1 VIALLIL
8 AAAAYVAGAATLY
21 YFPLAKSRVT
31 DEPEP
36 PPRST
41 NDPIV
46 ALGRIRPAGGY
57 LTISGPPGDLI
68 DDLHAT
74 LGATFTVPP
83 DAAVKDRAPL
93 VTLASYHDRTAE
105 VTLLEQQLADAKQQR
120 EFALT
125 NADLQIELAQQK
137 LDELKNVTPLEI
149 EALKAKLPPLEQ
161 HVQNSKLRLDRLREL
176 KAKNGTTVAQQDI
189 DDLNLLVKTSEAELQ
204 GAQTM
209 VSKAEAA
216 RDQGKRAAELQLK
229 SAQEAKQRAVKD
241 ISIKTLESKIELA
254 RLLRDR
260 SILRAPPGPWR
271 IVKVWGQ
278 RGEPTAPQQPILQLA
293 ATGSMIAIAEV
304 YETDIRRLREWK
316 KAGSIAATL
325 KSRALPQPL
334 EGMVSAIPDLITRN
348 TIMDIDP
355 AADVDRRVFEVQVT
369 LDGKSSE
376 IAAGYLNLQVQVE
389 LKPASSG
396 GVRP

>member
-1 VIALLIL
+1 MIALLIL
-8 AAAAYVAGAATLY
+8 AAAAYAAGAATLY

-36 PPRST
+36 PPRSM
-41 NDPIV
+41 NDPVV

-57 LTISGPPGDLI
+57 LTISGPPGDQI

-83 DAAVKDRAPL
+83 DAAVKDRVPL
-93 VTLASYHDRTAE
+93 VTLASYTDRGAE

-120 EFALT
+120 KFALT

-161 HVQNSKLRLDRLREL
+161 HLQNSKSRLDRLREL

-216 RDQGKRAAELQLK
+216 RDQGKRAADLQLK

-254 RLLRDR
+254 RLMRDR
-260 SILRAPPGPWR
+260 SILRAPPGSWR
-271 IVKVWGQ
+271 IVKIWGQ

-293 ATGSMIAIAEV
+293 ATGPMIAVAEV

-334 EGMVSAIPDLITRN
+334 EGTVSMIPDVITRN

-376 IAAGYLNLQVQVE
+376 LAAGYLNLQVQVE